1 MWTLVFCVL
10 CPVTKDTVLWKVN
23 RIRFSNQ
30 LRFSKTLC
38 KMDCLSG
45 NPVCVSLNNKELR
58 VVCQTC
64 LLPSPELSRERML
77 TALVWRA
84 SSTQGSAVVTG
95 FILFRS
101 LVDMISVD

>member
-38 KMDCLSG
+38 KWM
-45 NPVCVSLNNKELR
+45 
-58 VVCQTC
+58 
-64 LLPSPELSRERML
+64 
-77 TALVWRA
+77 A
-84 SSTQGSAVVTG
+84 SQE
-95 FILFRS
+95 ILYVFH
-101 LVDMISVD
+101 